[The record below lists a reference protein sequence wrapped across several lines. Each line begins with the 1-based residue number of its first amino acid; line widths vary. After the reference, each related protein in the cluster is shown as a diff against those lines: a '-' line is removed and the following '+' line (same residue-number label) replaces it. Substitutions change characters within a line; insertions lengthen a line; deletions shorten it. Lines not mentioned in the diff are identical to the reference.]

1 MYNVNRRWF
10 ATKKGIFF
18 HAKGQKTFQYRFLY
32 PAFGTGV
39 PSWRYWSTVVSV
51 LQYRRES
58 TGSVK
63 GEHAD
68 GGRYIIINDVGTKC
82 GYWPDRG

>member
-1 MYNVNRRWF
+1 M
-10 ATKKGIFF
+10 
-18 HAKGQKTFQYRFLY
+18 
-32 PAFGTGV
+32 
-39 PSWRYWSTVVSV
+39 SV

-82 GYWPDRG
+82 GYWPDRGGHSSEAVSDLLRYSLTLIVA